1 MFNYMYTVPRVING
15 SRTLSVAINLS
26 SVDPISDFLNAYNQ
40 IFQMVSSILHVQIP
54 EFGLAPRIIAH
65 GPMAKMTKLWSGLK
79 LTLEHTMKSVFSSFH
94 KIIVQTKVMAL
105 EVVQLPLTVCIIIV

>member
-26 SVDPISDFLNAYNQ
+26 SVDPISDFLNGYNQ

-54 EFGLAPRIIAH
+54 EFLIWPCTTDYSPWSKGENDKIMVRTKINIGAH
-65 GPMAKMTKLWSGLK
+65 HLK
-79 LTLEHTMKSVFSSFH
+79 SIFSSFH
-94 KIIVQTKVMAL
+94 KIIARTKVMAL
-105 EVVQLPLTVCIIIV
+105 EVTHS